1 VLELIDGVQDATA
14 LLPAEVRG
22 EWLATLE
29 GLSDRSSVPPLIAG
43 RLTRLML
50 DTSRVEAR
58 EVGLRLG
65 RVLTPGTPTGDAA
78 GYIEGFLA
86 GGGLL
91 LIHDEHLLALV
102 DSWLSGI
109 RDEDFVEVLPLL
121 RRTFGTFAPPE
132 RRSIGSRAAVLGPAG
147 RVRVVAEDN
156 DLDEELGA
164 SVLPVVARLLGV

>member
-14 LLPAEVRG
+14 LLSSEVRS
-22 EWLATLE
+22 EWLTTLE

-50 DTSRVEAR
+50 DTSRASAA

-91 LIHDEHLLALV
+91 LVHDERLLGLV
-102 DSWLSGI
+102 DGWLSAI
-109 RDEDFVEVLPLL
+109 PDEAFLEALPLL
-121 RRTFGTFAPPE
+121 RRTFGTFAKPE
-132 RRSIGSRAAVLGPAG
+132 RRSIAERAQALGGAVQ
-147 RVRVVAEDN
+147 VVAVDD
-156 DLDEELGA
+156 DLDAELAA
-164 SVLPVVARLLGV
+164 SVLPTVARLLGV